1 MEFFTILLSG
11 FLTVLTPV
19 NLIADK
25 VTAGAIRARFN
36 KVEQI
41 KVRIDNAPN
50 YQLIQGKVEK
60 VRIAGRGVWLTPD
73 IRIDALELET
83 DPLNVDLQRLRSGG
97 QANPRASLRQP
108 IQAGVRLVLTESDLN
123 KALASPTVAARLKI
137 IGSRALGGSPERYE
151 FINPKIELLSS
162 NRLRFQMEVREKDAQ
177 PLALI
182 VESGLSI
189 VSGRSLQLVEP
200 VVSING
206 KPLSP
211 PLVAVLTRGVSNGLN
226 LRTLEERGITAR
238 FLQFKVDKGEL
249 NIAAFV
255 RVDSAK
261 PIALLTPEA
270 SDQET
275 N

>member
-11 FLTVLTPV
+11 LLAVLTPV

-36 KVEQI
+36 KVEQL

-50 YQLIQGKVEK
+50 YQLIQGKVER

-73 IRIDALELET
+73 LRIDALELET
-83 DPLNVDLQRLRSGG
+83 DPLNVDLQRLRSGE
-97 QANPRASLRQP
+97 ANPRASLRQP
-108 IQAGVRLVLTESDLN
+108 LQAGVRLVLTEADFN
-123 KALASPTVAARLKI
+123 KALASPTVAAQLKI
-137 IGSRALGGSPERYE
+137 IGSRALGGPPERYE
-151 FINPKIELLSS
+151 FINPKIELLAN
-162 NRLRFQMEVREKDAQ
+162 NRLRFQMEVREKDAP
-177 PLALI
+177 PLALN

-200 VVSING
+200 VVIVNG

-211 PLVAVLTRGVSNGLN
+211 LLVGALTSGISNGLN

-238 FLQFKVDKGEL
+238 FLQFKVDKGVI
-249 NIAAFV
+249 NVATFV
-255 RVDSAK
+255 RVDRAK
-261 PIALLTPEA
+261 
-270 SDQET
+270 
-275 N
+275 

>member
-1 MEFFTILLSG
+1 MEFLTILLSG
-11 FLTVLTPV
+11 LLAALTPV

-25 VTAGAIRARFN
+25 ITANALRARFN

-50 YQLIQGKVEK
+50 YQLLQGKVER
-60 VRIAGRGVWLTPD
+60 VRIAGRGMWLTPD

-97 QANPRASLRQP
+97 QANSRASLRQP
-108 IQAGVRLVLTESDLN
+108 LQAGLRLVLTEADLN

-151 FINPKIELLSS
+151 FINPKIELLAN

-177 PLALI
+177 PLALNI
-182 VESGLSI
+182 ESGLSI

-200 VVSING
+200 VVVVNG

-211 PLVAVLTRGVSNGLN
+211 LLVGALTSSVSNSVN

-238 FLQFKVDKGEL
+238 FLQLKVDKGEL
-249 NIAAFV
+249 DIAAFV
-255 RVDSAK
+255 RVNAAK
-261 PIALLTPEA
+261 
-270 SDQET
+270 
-275 N
+275 

>member
-11 FLTVLTPV
+11 LLAVLTPV

-25 VTAGAIRARFN
+25 VTAKAIRARFN
-36 KVEQI
+36 KVEQL

-50 YQLIQGKVEK
+50 YQLIQGKVER
-60 VRIAGRGVWLTPD
+60 VRIAGRGMWLTPD

-83 DPLNVDLQRLRSGG
+83 DPLNVDLQRLRSGA
-97 QANPRASLRQP
+97 QANPTFLRQP
-108 IQAGVRLVLTESDLN
+108 LQAGVRLVLTEADLN
-123 KALASPTVAARLKI
+123 KALASPNVAARLKI
-137 IGSRALGGSPERYE
+137 IGSRALGGPPERYE
-151 FINPKIELLSS
+151 FINPKIELLAN
-162 NRLRFQMEVREKDAQ
+162 NRLRFQMEVREKDAP
-177 PLALI
+177 PLALN

-200 VVSING
+200 VVIVNG

-211 PLVAVLTRGVSNGLN
+211 PLVGALTRGISNGLN

-249 NIAAFV
+249 NVAAFV
-255 RVDSAK
+255 RVAAAK
-261 PIALLTPEA
+261 
-270 SDQET
+270 
-275 N
+275 